1 MIRITNNMMA
11 QNTIRYITNNMQRL
25 STAQTQ
31 MATESKIQ
39 LPSDDPIA
47 ATKAL
52 KYRNYVSTITQY
64 QSNASDATSWMTVTS
79 GALSSLTDVVQHVR
93 DLTVQ
98 ASSAT
103 LTDSDK
109 ADIAAE
115 VSELK
120 SSILELMNTSY
131 AGRYIFGGY
140 ATDAE
145 PYDTIS
151 TTVGTT
157 SVDQITFKGGYLS
170 LFGAA
175 SSSLSDTDL
184 IAAYN
189 SYASTTSGGVTKS
202 NIYTSAGEQ
211 AIQYNIGYSSA
222 TAVNVEGQNVTGTGI
237 TNLFD
242 TIDKLLLGLDGE
254 TSYKTVTVDA
264 SGTATGVTTT
274 EFTLDGL
281 LTDIDNNLAQ
291 ISTETSDLGA
301 RQNYVSICTSR
312 LADDYTTYSGL
323 LSSVED
329 IDIAKVS
336 VDVTS
341 AQTVYDA
348 SLSVGAKVITETLID
363 YIR

>member
-79 GALSSLTDVVQHVR
+79 GVLSSLTDVVQQVR

-109 ADIAAE
+109 ADIATE

-120 SSILELMNTSY
+120 TSILELMNTSY

-157 SVDQITFKGGYLS
+157 SVDQVTFKGAYLS
-170 LFGAA
+170 LYGAA
-175 SSSLSDTDL
+175 SSALSDTDL

-189 SYASTTSGGVTKS
+189 TYASTSDIYSSSGAQEIK
-202 NIYTSAGEQ
+202 
-211 AIQYNIGYSSA
+211 YNTGYSSE

-242 TIDKLLLGLDGE
+242 TLDKLLLGLDGE

-312 LADDYTTYSGL
+312 LADDYTTYSKL
-323 LSSVED
+323 LSGVED

-336 VDVTS
+336 VDLTT

-348 SLSVGAKVITETLID
+348 SLSVGAKVISETLID